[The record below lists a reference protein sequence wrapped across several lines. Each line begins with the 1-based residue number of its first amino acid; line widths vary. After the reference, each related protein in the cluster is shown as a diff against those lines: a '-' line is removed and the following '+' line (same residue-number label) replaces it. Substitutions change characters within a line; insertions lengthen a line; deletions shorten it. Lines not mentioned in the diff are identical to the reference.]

1 MESTKLTIRLE
12 EPPSCSSCIPSVCPA
27 KILLILLILS
37 KSILSM
43 SANPYRSHT
52 CNDLRASH
60 AGATVRIAGWIH
72 NKRDLG
78 GVLFIDLRDHYG
90 ITQIVIPPTAAFQDE
105 VGHLPK
111 ETVISV
117 SGAVRLRPGDTK
129 NPNLDTGDIELD
141 VATYDKLGSC
151 EPLPMNV
158 FPEDHTPEETR
169 LKYRFLDL
177 RRSKLHKTVMLRAKV
192 ISSIRRRMI
201 ELGFQEF
208 QTPILTSSSP
218 EGARDFLVPS
228 RLYPGEFYALPQA
241 PQQFKQLLMVSGF
254 DRYFQIAPCFRDEDG
269 RADRTPGEFYQLDV
283 EMSFVTQ
290 DDVFAAI
297 EGLMIPL
304 FAEFKPEWQ
313 INVVQP
319 TGVSPQV
326 EAAPFNY
333 DWWKTYLTIQPVTV
347 SNPETA
353 STSAEGRDF
362 PPGEPKEINRVF
374 GSAIGTTTPST
385 GSVVGIGDAEKFVE
399 AGVKAFTPYLTRIL
413 TVRPLASNDSD
424 SIKAFVTQLVT
435 SMLQTVPVGRQLTQ
449 LLIHRICEA
458 LPTQFTG
465 TFVRIP
471 YKESLMRFG
480 TDKPDMRI
488 SFEIKDL
495 TPLFAKSEFRAF
507 AGKTVRAMLM
517 PYDKELPR
525 SWFDNLQEE
534 AKKLGAAGLAYIK
547 IEPVRL
553 TENDWTAKL
562 VGPIA
567 KFIPDEIVPELLGIN
582 RGAKPPEGVL
592 FFSADMNE
600 TKAAKVLGA
609 MRVKIAEQLDLIEKN
624 VFKFAWI
631 VDYPMFEMNDETKAI
646 EFSHNPFSMP
656 QGGLEALEKQDPLT
670 IFAYQYDLVCNGY
683 ELASGAIRN
692 HRPEI
697 MYKAFALAGHPRETV
712 DTEFAG
718 MINAFK
724 YGAPPHGG
732 IAPGIDRI
740 VMLLSGETSIREV
753 IAFPMAQNG
762 RDLLMNAPAPVKEK
776 QLREVHLTIRKP
788 PPKA

>member
-1 MESTKLTIRLE
+1 
-12 EPPSCSSCIPSVCPA
+12 
-27 KILLILLILS
+27 
-37 KSILSM
+37 M
-43 SANPYRSHT
+43 SNPYRTHT

-60 AGATVRIAGWIH
+60 AGQTVRLAGWIH

-90 ITQIVIPPTAAFQDE
+90 ITQIVIPPAAAFQDALS
-105 VGHLPK
+105 HLPK

-117 SGAVRLRPGDTK
+117 HGQVRPRPEGTV
-129 NPNLDTGDIELD
+129 NPNIPTGDVELD
-141 VATYDKLGSC
+141 VAGYDRLGAC

-290 DDVFAAI
+290 DDVFAAM
-297 EGLMIPL
+297 EKLFVPL
-304 FAEFKPEWQ
+304 FAEFKPEW
-313 INVVQP
+313 
-319 TGVSPQV
+319 
-326 EAAPFNY
+326 
-333 DWWKTYLTIQPVTV
+333 KTNELLPDASGHIAFQRLT
-347 SNPETA
+347 
-353 STSAEGRDF
+353 
-362 PPGEPKEINRVF
+362 
-374 GSAIGTTTPST
+374 
-385 GSVVGIGDAEKFVE
+385 
-399 AGVKAFTPYLTRIL
+399 
-413 TVRPLASNDSD
+413 
-424 SIKAFVTQLVT
+424 
-435 SMLQTVPVGRQLTQ
+435 
-449 LLIHRICEA
+449 
-458 LPTQFTG
+458 
-465 TFVRIP
+465 
-471 YKESLMRFG
+471 YKETLLKYG
-480 TDKPDMRI
+480 TDKPDLRI
-488 SFEIKDL
+488 PVSMEIVDATEIFKGSGIRIFEN
-495 TPLFAKSEFRAF
+495 
-507 AGKTVRAMLM
+507 KTVRAMRA
-517 PYDKELPR
+517 PCAEKSR
-525 SWFDNLQEE
+525 SWFDALQEE
-534 AKKLGAAGLAYIK
+534 AKKLGAAGLAYTK
-547 IEPVRL
+547 FSPMSLGAPASLGNAPVVPETIRFFK
-553 TENDWTAKL
+553 E
-562 VGPIA
+562 GIA
-567 KFIPDEIVPELLGIN
+567 KQLPEPMEEKLMRLFLNPATGKTNLNMGEDVI
-582 RGAKPPEGVL
+582 
-592 FFSADMNE
+592 FFSADPNE

-609 MRVKIAEQLDLIEKN
+609 MRVKIAEQLGLIEKD

-631 VDYPMFEMNDETKAI
+631 VDYPMYERNEETKNI

-683 ELASGAIRN
+683 EIASGAIRN
-692 HRPEI
+692 HSAET
-697 MYKAFALAGHPRETV
+697 MYKAFALAGHDKSVV

-740 VMLLSGETSIREV
+740 VMLLANESSIREV

-762 RDLLMNAPAPVKEK
+762 RDLLMNAPSPVSER
-776 QLREVHLTIRKP
+776 QLRDVHLTIQKP
-788 PPKA
+788 VPKV

>member
-1 MESTKLTIRLE
+1 M
-12 EPPSCSSCIPSVCPA
+12 
-27 KILLILLILS
+27 
-37 KSILSM
+37 
-43 SANPYRSHT
+43 
-52 CNDLRASH
+52 
-60 AGATVRIAGWIH
+60 
-72 NKRDLG
+72 
-78 GVLFIDLRDHYG
+78 LFIDLRDHYG
-90 ITQIVIPPTAAFQDE
+90 ITQIVIPPTASFQDTLS
-105 VGHLPK
+105 HLPK

-117 SGAVRLRPGDTK
+117 HGAVRPRPEGTV
-129 NPNLDTGDIELD
+129 NPNIPTGEVELD
-141 VATYDKLGSC
+141 VAGYDKLGSC
-151 EPLPMNV
+151 EALPMNV

-297 EGLMIPL
+297 EKLMVPL
-304 FAEFKPEWQ
+304 FAEFKSDVATNATPE
-313 INVVQP
+313 
-319 TGVSPQV
+319 
-326 EAAPFNY
+326 
-333 DWWKTYLTIQPVTV
+333 
-347 SNPETA
+347 
-353 STSAEGRDF
+353 
-362 PPGEPKEINRVF
+362 
-374 GSAIGTTTPST
+374 
-385 GSVVGIGDAEKFVE
+385 
-399 AGVKAFTPYLTRIL
+399 
-413 TVRPLASNDSD
+413 
-424 SIKAFVTQLVT
+424 
-435 SMLQTVPVGRQLTQ
+435 
-449 LLIHRICEA
+449 
-458 LPTQFTG
+458 G
-465 TFVRIP
+465 TFQRIA
-471 YKESLMRFG
+471 YKDSLLRFG

-488 SFEIKDL
+488 PFEIKDL
-495 TPLFAKSEFRAF
+495 TPLFAKSEFKAF
-507 AGKTVRAMLM
+507 AGKTVRAFAV
-517 PYDKELPR
+517 PQAFDQPR

-534 AKKLGAAGLAYIK
+534 AKKLGAPGLAYVKVSTDGEIS
-547 IEPVRL
+547 
-553 TENDWTAKL
+553 
-562 VGPIA
+562 GPIA
-567 KFIPDEIVPELLGIN
+567 KFMVGHEIRRGLFEVAGTGIFVGQPEAVSAAASPVEVTPVAPPAAIESQAVQGFPFNRVATDRPGDIGAGFATDRSGNVVPIPTTKSLPPVTTTGPTITGQVGDQPDAAAEFVKQFKKQFIAYLVQTLALDPKLSEKGNEETLKARITELVDERLTADKVPIGRQLRLKLLGDIVDEIVYKGTKGRTVI
-582 RGAKPPEGVL
+582 
-592 FFSADMNE
+592 FFSADANE

-609 MRVKIAEQLDLIEKN
+609 MRVKIAEQLNLIEKD

-631 VDYPMFEMNDETKAI
+631 VDYPMYEMNEETKAI

-656 QGGLEALEKQDPLT
+656 QGGLAALEGQDPLT

-683 ELASGAIRN
+683 EIASGAIRN
-692 HRPEI
+692 HIPEI
-697 MYKAFALAGHPRETV
+697 MYKAFALAGHPKETV

-718 MINAFK
+718 MINAFR

-762 RDLLMNAPAPVKEK
+762 RDLLMNAPSPVSEK
-776 QLREVHLTIRKP
+776 QLRDVHLVVRKP
-788 PPKA
+788 PPKV

>member
-1 MESTKLTIRLE
+1 M
-12 EPPSCSSCIPSVCPA
+12 P
-27 KILLILLILS
+27 
-37 KSILSM
+37 
-43 SANPYRSHT
+43 NPYRTHT

-60 AGATVRIAGWIH
+60 AGETVRLAGWIH

-90 ITQIVIPPTAAFQDE
+90 VTQIVVPPTAGFQDTLS
-105 VGHLPK
+105 HLPK

-117 SGAVRLRPGDTK
+117 HGQVRLRPEGTIND
-129 NPNLDTGDIELD
+129 NLDTGKIELD
-141 VATYDKLGSC
+141 VAGYDKLGSC
-151 EPLPMNV
+151 EPLPMNI

-177 RRSKLHKTVMLRAKV
+177 RRSKLHKTIMLRAKV

-297 EGLMIPL
+297 EKLMVPL
-304 FAEFKPEWQ
+304 FQEFKSEWPH
-313 INVVQP
+313 NAKP
-319 TGVSPQV
+319 
-326 EAAPFNY
+326 
-333 DWWKTYLTIQPVTV
+333 D
-347 SNPETA
+347 
-353 STSAEGRDF
+353 
-362 PPGEPKEINRVF
+362 
-374 GSAIGTTTPST
+374 
-385 GSVVGIGDAEKFVE
+385 
-399 AGVKAFTPYLTRIL
+399 
-413 TVRPLASNDSD
+413 
-424 SIKAFVTQLVT
+424 
-435 SMLQTVPVGRQLTQ
+435 
-449 LLIHRICEA
+449 
-458 LPTQFTG
+458 G
-465 TFVRIP
+465 TFERIP
-471 YKESLMRFG
+471 YKESLLRFG
-480 TDKPDMRI
+480 TDKPDLRI
-488 SFEIKDL
+488 PFEIKDL
-495 TPLFAKSEFRAF
+495 TPLFAKSEFKAF
-507 AGKTVRAMLM
+507 AGKTVRAFAV
-517 PYDKELPR
+517 PQAFDQPR

-534 AKKLGAAGLAYIK
+534 AKKLGAPGLAYVK
-547 IEPVRL
+547 IDAAGEL
-553 TENDWTAKL
+553 T
-562 VGPIA
+562 GPIA
-567 KFIPDEIVPELLGIN
+567 KFMTGNIADTLKALAETRPTVI
-582 RGAKPPEGVL
+582 
-592 FFSADMNE
+592 FFSADPNE

-609 MRVKIAEQLDLIEKN
+609 MREKIAEQLNLIQKD

-631 VDYPMFEMNDETKAI
+631 VDYPMYEMNEETKDI

-683 ELASGAIRN
+683 EIASGAIRN
-692 HRPEI
+692 HSAET
-697 MYKAFALAGHPRETV
+697 MYKAFALAGHPKEVV

-740 VMLLSGETSIREV
+740 VMLLADESSIREV

-762 RDLLMNAPAPVKEK
+762 RDLLMNAPSPVSER
-776 QLREVHLTIRKP
+776 QLRDVHLSIRKP
-788 PPKA
+788 VPKV